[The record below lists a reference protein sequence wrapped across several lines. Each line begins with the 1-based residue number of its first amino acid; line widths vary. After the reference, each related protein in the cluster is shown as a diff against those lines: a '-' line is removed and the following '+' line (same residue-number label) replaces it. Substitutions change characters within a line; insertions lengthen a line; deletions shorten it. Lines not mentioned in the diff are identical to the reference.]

1 MRSGWREGPG
11 PEMPDDGPGWPGWPG
26 RPGRRGRRDR
36 GARRVVALALVVAF
50 IQVLGTRAVAGH
62 QHGGNWHEGLPAPA
76 VVLLLAGPAL
86 LLLRRRWP
94 LQVCAGTAAVAGLY
108 LLLGYPYGP
117 IVLSVAIGYVSAVL
131 AGRRRAAW
139 ISLGALYLAHVV
151 VNAATGSLRWP
162 VELGVLAWLLLL
174 VAAAELMRTRI
185 EQRQHWRAARAEREA
200 RIADEQRL
208 GIARELHDVLA
219 HSISLINVQA
229 GVALELIDDDPEQA
243 RTALTTIRDTSKQ
256 ALGEVRQVLGTLRSG
271 EPADR
276 SPAPDLARLGDLVRQ
291 AGVAGLTVTV
301 TRTGLRRALAAGIE
315 LAAFRIVQEGLTN
328 VIRHSSARTAE
339 VLLDDSA
346 ERLTVTVH
354 DPGPTSATGG
364 ARAGGSGSGL
374 AGMRERVGALGG
386 SVEAGPAPGGGFT
399 VRAELPLANG
409 WTANGWTARR

>member
-1 MRSGWREGPG
+1 
-11 PEMPDDGPGWPGWPG
+11 
-26 RPGRRGRRDR
+26 
-36 GARRVVALALVVAF
+36 
-50 IQVLGTRAVAGH
+50 
-62 QHGGNWHEGLPAPA
+62 
-76 VVLLLAGPAL
+76 
-86 LLLRRRWP
+86 
-94 LQVCAGTAAVAGLY
+94 
-108 LLLGYPYGP
+108 
-117 IVLSVAIGYVSAVL
+117 
-131 AGRRRAAW
+131 
-139 ISLGALYLAHVV
+139 VV